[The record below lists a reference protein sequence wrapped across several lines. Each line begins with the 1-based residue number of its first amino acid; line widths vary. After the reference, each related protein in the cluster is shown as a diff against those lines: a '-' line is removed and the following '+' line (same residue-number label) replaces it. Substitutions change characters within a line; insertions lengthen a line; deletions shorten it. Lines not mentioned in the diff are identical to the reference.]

1 MESLSNPGTVIR
13 PMRPLLPNP
22 VDNLVRSKVWKTRS
36 GRRKHSIIHEG
47 SLIRLLRV
55 ALQSFNVRCSTLQ
68 HRLRSVDQFIC
79 REKLGRDP
87 RIAWDCVHVELYID
101 KIRVHRILLAASESL
116 HDHRYS
122 LNWTIMSITL
132 STKTSPFPYASI
144 AIATYTQKVD
154 INYDESVDAV
164 TLDFEGSQISANDE
178 IVAVLANAGGLAGDS
193 VKVLRIFDITHT
205 SLTESITDCR
215 VFWARKN
222 CADIDS
228 DPRYPCSSRFFG

>member
-1 MESLSNPGTVIR
+1 
-13 PMRPLLPNP
+13 
-22 VDNLVRSKVWKTRS
+22 
-36 GRRKHSIIHEG
+36 
-47 SLIRLLRV
+47 
-55 ALQSFNVRCSTLQ
+55 
-68 HRLRSVDQFIC
+68 
-79 REKLGRDP
+79 
-87 RIAWDCVHVELYID
+87 
-101 KIRVHRILLAASESL
+101 
-116 HDHRYS
+116 
-122 LNWTIMSITL
+122 MSITL

-215 VFWARKN
+215 VF
-222 CADIDS
+222 
-228 DPRYPCSSRFFG
+228 